1 MLADPDNSISIT
13 RDAIEVLVAPA
24 NKFPSI
30 APITNNGVTSPP
42 WSPTANVNDVNS
54 SFIIN
59 ALLSK
64 SKLIPR
70 YTLVPSIKTIIIII
84 MPPIKL
90 FSDVLGIFSANNF
103 LSYV

>member
-1 MLADPDNSISIT
+1 MLADPDNSISIK

-30 APITNNGVTSPP
+30 APITNNRVTLPP
-42 WSPTANVNDVNS
+42 WNPTANVNDVNS

-59 ALLSK
+59 ASLSK
-64 SKLIPR
+64 SKLRPR
-70 YTLVPSIKTIIIII
+70 YILVPSIII
-84 MPPIKL
+84 PPIKL